1 MTGNRSALNLLFLA
15 AGVLGFVLIYGAA
28 EGTGSPEL
36 LGPTVVVVG
45 YALVVRIGTKRMSDQ
60 PLAEHHMDSIYFL
73 GFLFTLFSLIALF
86 AALQEAGLD
95 GSADITFAFTYIGIS
110 VATSI
115 AGILF
120 RSIVRGAWLKDHPER
135 SVDSIEAF
143 LAERASTVNAM
154 AEKEHA
160 YVAALSAFVNA
171 TRDFSSDLSRA
182 RHALVPEVDAL
193 TSAMQRQNGEVERI
207 STLAATFTSVSDD
220 LHRRSQS
227 LPFHAVAGEMQHF
240 NSGVSE
246 LNTAL
251 DSLITLLERKVERVS

>member
-15 AGVLGFVLIYGAA
+15 AGVFGFVLIYGANGEA
-28 EGTGSPEL
+28 GSPEL
-36 LGPTVVVVG
+36 LRPTVVVVG

-86 AALQEAGLD
+86 AALQTEGLD
-95 GSADITFAFTYIGIS
+95 GDADIAFAFTYIGIS

-115 AGILF
+115 AGVLF

-143 LAERASTVNAM
+143 LAERASTVNAL
-154 AEKEHA
+154 ASKEQA
-160 YVAALSAFVNA
+160 YIAALSAFVNA
-171 TRDFSSDLSRA
+171 TQDFSADLSRA
-182 RHALVPEVDAL
+182 RQTLIPEVDAL
-193 TSAMQRQNGEVERI
+193 ALAMQRQNGEVERV
-207 STLAATFTSVSDD
+207 STLAQSFTSVSED

-227 LPFHAVAGEMQHF
+227 LPFNAVAGEMHRF